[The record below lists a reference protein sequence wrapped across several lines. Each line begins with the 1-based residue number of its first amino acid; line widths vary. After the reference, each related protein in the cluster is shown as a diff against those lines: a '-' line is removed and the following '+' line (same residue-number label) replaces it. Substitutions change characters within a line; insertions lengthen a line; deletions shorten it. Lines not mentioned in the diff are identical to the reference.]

1 MQNQNIGLY
10 KRPGQAGSPALA
22 SGHLGAPAEL
32 TRSWDIGSVAQR
44 SSRSGSC
51 HANLQVQIPIFFSVL
66 KMSCIIL
73 LIESQKRQKYSMS
86 PICQYPERPPMD
98 RAGISAQLK
107 TIAFNQWDFSTLNVK
122 RWTFLSLSINSLW
135 TWFTHNRSSCGY
147 KSLLNQI
154 RFVG

>member
-1 MQNQNIGLY
+1 MKWFCLTFLTARIVLY
-10 KRPGQAGSPALA
+10 SSLRWPHKEQWLTKRRL
-22 SGHLGAPAEL
+22 
-32 TRSWDIGSVAQR
+32 
-44 SSRSGSC
+44 
-51 HANLQVQIPIFFSVL
+51 PIYADWMNAWIDKMDVL

-86 PICQYPERPPMD
+86 PICQYPERPPMG